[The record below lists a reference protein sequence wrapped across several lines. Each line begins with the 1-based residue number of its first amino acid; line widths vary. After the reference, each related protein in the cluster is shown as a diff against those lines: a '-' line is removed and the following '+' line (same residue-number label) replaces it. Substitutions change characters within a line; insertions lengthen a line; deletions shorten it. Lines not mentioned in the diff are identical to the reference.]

1 MSELDRNRIPKHVAI
16 IMDGNGRWAQ
26 QRNESRVFGHMNG
39 VDSVRATVEA
49 AVKYGIRYL
58 TLYAFSTEN
67 WSRPDDEV
75 NALMDLLVQTILN
88 ESKDLFKQGVELR
101 TIGDITGLPEHCQ
114 KSLKEARI
122 NSPDDTKLTL
132 TLALNY
138 SSKWEITDAIKSI
151 VNDGKTSEEITPELI
166 DTYLDSAFMP
176 NPELMIRTSGES
188 RLSNFMLWQ
197 LSYAEFYFTPVL
209 WPDFRE
215 EHFVEAIVE
224 YQKRYRRFGGISN
237 K

>member
-1 MSELDRNRIPKHVAI
+1 MSDLDINRIPKHIAI

-26 QRNESRVFGHMNG
+26 QRGKDRVFGHLNG
-39 VDSVRATVEA
+39 VASVRSAVESA
-49 AVKYGIRYL
+49 IQHGVEYL

-75 NALMDLLVQTILN
+75 SALMDLLVSTILN
-88 ESKDLFKQGVELR
+88 ESKELFQQGVQLR
-101 TIGDITGLPEHCQ
+101 TIGDVSGLPLKCQ
-114 KSLKEARI
+114 NSLDEAI
-122 NSPDDTKLTL
+122 SNSPEDTKLTL

-138 SSKWEITDAIKSI
+138 SSKWEITEAVRGI
-151 VNDGKTSEEITPELI
+151 VSEGTLKDDITPELI
-166 DTYLDSAFMP
+166 DKYLDSSFMP
-176 NPELMIRTSGES
+176 DPELLIRTSGEA

-197 LSYAEFYFTPVL
+197 LAYAEFYFTPVL

-215 EHFVEAIVE
+215 EHFVEAIIE
-224 YQKRYRRFGGISN
+224 YQQRDRRFGGISN